1 MKNEVE
7 KRIVDV
13 VDQSR
18 ERIAETLQQLIRFE
32 SIVMADP
39 TKAGP
44 GERECQEYLEDRLRG
59 NRMPTRFWKSTG
71 VNLAPNKA
79 VILKAGPIWPVSC
92 LGPARVDRCF

>member
-18 ERIAETLQQLIRFE
+18 ERIAETLQPLIRFQ
-32 SIVMADP
+32 SVVMADP

-44 GERECQEYLEDRLRG
+44 GERECQEYLEDRLQRAG
-59 NRMPTRFWKSTG
+59 LKRDLWEPDADALLERYQGKPGAPQGRTFRCRP
-71 VNLAPNKA
+71 NLAG
-79 VILKAGPIWPVSC
+79 I
-92 LGPARVDRCF
+92 